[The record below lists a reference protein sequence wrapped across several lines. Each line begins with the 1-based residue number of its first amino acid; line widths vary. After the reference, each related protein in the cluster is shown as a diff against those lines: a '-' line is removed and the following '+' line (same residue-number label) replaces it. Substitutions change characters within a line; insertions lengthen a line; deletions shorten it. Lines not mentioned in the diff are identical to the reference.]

1 VVLERIPRALVESGR
16 DLGATRWQVFLHV
29 ILPMSRP
36 GVATAVLLTAVPM
49 LGELVIPRLLGG
61 SRGVLMGQ
69 AISSQYLQSQ
79 NYAVG
84 SAMAV
89 LVLLAVGAV
98 VGLLA
103 RGTRGFEDVAT
114 SGAEGRA

>member
-1 VVLERIPRALVESGR
+1 
-16 DLGATRWQVFLHV
+16 
-29 ILPMSRP
+29 
-36 GVATAVLLTAVPM
+36 
-49 LGELVIPRLLGG
+49 
-61 SRGVLMGQ
+61 MGQ

-89 LVLLAVGAV
+89 LVLLAVGAL

-103 RGTRGFEDVAT
+103 RATRGFEDVAT